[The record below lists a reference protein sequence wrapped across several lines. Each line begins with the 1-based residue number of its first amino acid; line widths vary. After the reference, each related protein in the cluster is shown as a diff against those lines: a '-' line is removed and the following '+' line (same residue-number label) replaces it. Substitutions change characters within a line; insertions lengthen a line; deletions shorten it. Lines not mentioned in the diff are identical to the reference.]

1 MELIASDLLDAATV
15 VDPRDDDE
23 AAAAAVAAVTGGCSR
38 INSCS

>member
-23 AAAAAVAAVTGGCSR
+23 AAAAAAAVTGGCSR